1 MERVIDIGGKAVKF
15 KATAL
20 TPRIYRHKFGRD
32 MIVDLNSLR
41 ESLHKTKDGEEF
53 SSLDLE
59 IFENAAYTMAKQAD
73 ANIPETAEEWLDGFE
88 MFNIYNILPELLAL
102 WGANTATTATP
113 KKNKTNGE
121 AQYRRDV
128 HASLRGIGPRRVR
141 FGRYDNRHG
150 DSYVDRKIKRFRK
163 ISLQSNTRGY

>member
-1 MERVIDIGGKAVKF
+1 MERVIDIGGKSVKF

-20 TPRIYRHKFGRD
+20 TPRIYRHKLGRD
-32 MIVDLNSLR
+32 MSVDMNSLR
-41 ESLHKTKDGEEF
+41 ESLHKTKDGEKF

-113 KKNKTNGE
+113 KKK
-121 AQYRRDV
+121 
-128 HASLRGIGPRRVR
+128 
-141 FGRYDNRHG
+141 
-150 DSYVDRKIKRFRK
+150 
-163 ISLQSNTRGY
+163 

>member
-41 ESLHKTKDGEEF
+41 ESLHKTKDGEKF

-73 ANIPETAEEWLDGFE
+73 ANISETAEEWLDGFE
-88 MFNIYNILPELLAL
+88 MFNIYNILPELLDL

-113 KKNKTNGE
+113 KKK
-121 AQYRRDV
+121 
-128 HASLRGIGPRRVR
+128 
-141 FGRYDNRHG
+141 
-150 DSYVDRKIKRFRK
+150 
-163 ISLQSNTRGY
+163 